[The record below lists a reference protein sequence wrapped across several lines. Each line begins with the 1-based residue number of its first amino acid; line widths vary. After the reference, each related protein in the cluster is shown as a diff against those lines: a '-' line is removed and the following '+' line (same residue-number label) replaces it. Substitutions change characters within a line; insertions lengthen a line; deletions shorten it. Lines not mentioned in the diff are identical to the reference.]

1 MSEAAE
7 PDWDAVRVDYLAG
20 EMVLD
25 DIAHKHG
32 ITKSALNWRRVHH
45 GWPLRHPGPH
55 NRGRSPLIARMFR
68 VLERQLNLLDANMTE
83 AGPTEVQMLGNM
95 VRTLDKLMDLDKS
108 TDKTTRS
115 PKVSREIASMRQL
128 LAERI
133 VELERR

>member
-1 MSEAAE
+1 MSEATE

-20 EMVLD
+20 EMVLEE
-25 DIAHKHG
+25 IAQKHR
-32 ITKSALNWRRVHH
+32 ITKSALNWRRLHH
-45 GWPLRHPGPH
+45 GWPKRHPGPH
-55 NRGRSPLIARMFR
+55 NRGRGPLIARMFR
-68 VLERQLNLLDANMTE
+68 VLERQLNLLDAKMTD

-95 VRTLDKLMDLDKS
+95 VRTLDKLMDLDKA

-115 PKVSREIASMRQL
+115 PKVSREIEKMRQL